1 MTFGSIGVIINTEI
15 RKENKKM
22 GFVIIA
28 VVLFAGILVVLL
40 LTTLADFFDCEIFE
54 VIGQIIF
61 IALITFMIVILVGLC
76 IVFVYTALE
85 YI

>member
-1 MTFGSIGVIINTEI
+1 
-15 RKENKKM
+15 M